1 MAIENISEHFVEFK
15 TTWDM
20 ISLCR
25 TWMSKAN
32 PHQTVV
38 TTVQQM
44 CHLWR
49 CKSTHLCRRVTWRVG
64 GSYDTLV
71 CFGDIISH
79 RMIYWECNIETKRAR
94 LWHPP
99 SWKML
104 GTIGWYLHGI
114 HQVCCAQQMTTPPT
128 IPLSP
133 CTHVYRHVCIYIYM
147 YIYIDW
153 FIYWLIEGLFSN
165 TLSPSQWHVAPLAF
179 WGFWC
184 RGKKNCWGSYYLR
197 PVREK
202 HTKHRSMIICR
213 IKCF

>member
-128 IPLSP
+128 ILSLLVRMYIDMYAY
-133 CTHVYRHVCIYIYM
+133 TYTCI

-153 FIYWLIEGLFSN
+153 FIYWLK
-165 TLSPSQWHVAPLAF
+165 V
-179 WGFWC
+179 
-184 RGKKNCWGSYYLR
+184 
-197 PVREK
+197 
-202 HTKHRSMIICR
+202 
-213 IKCF
+213 CF

>member
-15 TTWDM
+15 NTWDM

-49 CKSTHLCRRVTWRVG
+49 CKSTHLCQRVTWRVG

-71 CFGDIISH
+71 FFGDIISH
-79 RMIYWECNIETKRAR
+79 RMIYWECNIKTKRAR

-128 IPLSP
+128 ILSLLGGMYIDMYAYTYT
-133 CTHVYRHVCIYIYM
+133 CMCIYIH
-147 YIYIDW
+147 IDW
-153 FIYWLIEGLFSN
+153 FIDWLIEGLFL
-165 TLSPSQWHVAPLAF
+165 TRFLPLN
-179 WGFWC
+179 GM
-184 RGKKNCWGSYYLR
+184 SL
-197 PVREK
+197 P
-202 HTKHRSMIICR
+202 
-213 IKCF
+213 